1 MHEPPRSLA
10 LELACSAVLERP
22 PSRLRP
28 GALFQEVIGQRYIP
42 FGSPCP
48 LYMAET
54 LLGCRI
60 RAQNNLLDVLIPVLE
75 SEPLDGAILSR
86 RNRTRLLR
94 IAEKVVPITEV
105 WRNEL
110 FYTDRAHFVPKRGH
124 HVERLSIDHL
134 PQAGAPE
141 RAHAGRGEFEG
152 AFGVVHK
159 GEVVSYAD
167 YAALSLLVSSIA
179 VFTDPR
185 YRGLGLGASVVSAAT
200 EEILRTGKVPVYFTD
215 FRNAASLALCQSL
228 GYMRFGQDLWAF
240 TEP

>member
-10 LELACSAVLERP
+10 LELACSSVLERP

-28 GALFQEVIGQRYIP
+28 GVLFQEVISERYIP

-48 LYMAET
+48 MYIAET
-54 LLGCRI
+54 MLGCRI
-60 RAQNNLLDVLIPVLE
+60 RAQNVLLDVLMPILE
-75 SEPLDGAILSR
+75 IEPLDGAVLSQ
-86 RNRTRLLR
+86 RNRNRLLR
-94 IAEKVVPITEV
+94 IAERIVPIVEV

-110 FYTDRAHFVPKRGH
+110 FYTDPAHFIHKRSH
-124 HVERLSIDHL
+124 AVERLSIDHL
-134 PQAGAPE
+134 PQTGAPE

-152 AFGVVHK
+152 AFGVVYK

-167 YAALSLLVSSIA
+167 WAALSLLVSSIA

-200 EEILRTGKVPVYFTD
+200 EEILHIGKVPVYFTD
-215 FRNAASLALCQSL
+215 SRNAPSLALCQSL
-228 GYMRFGQDLWAF
+228 GYMRFGQDLWTFAGL
-240 TEP
+240 